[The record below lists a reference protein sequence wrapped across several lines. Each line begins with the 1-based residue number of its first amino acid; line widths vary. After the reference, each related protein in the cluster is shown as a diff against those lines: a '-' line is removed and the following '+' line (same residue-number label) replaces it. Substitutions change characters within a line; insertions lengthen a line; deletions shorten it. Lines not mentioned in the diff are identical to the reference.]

1 MFDSFLIREDSL
13 KNVEQDG
20 KIVGFKFGVRIADY
34 RGAILSL
41 HNGYYVSV
49 DGVEYPR
56 EVQKFEI
63 NGKPPRSFE
72 ELKNIL
78 DRVDNKDY
86 IGVCFDTCHT
96 NDSGYDI
103 VNDFDGVI
111 NEFDKIIGLDSLK
124 VFHINGSLNCRGAK
138 KDRHANIG
146 ADENNPKGR
155 DCIGFDAINY
165 IVHHKKTQGRP
176 FILETPWISKTEN
189 LYKQEIAM
197 LRGDVI

>member
-72 ELKNIL
+72 ELKTCVWEHWDFDDEGMLYIEKEGGLAPGIHHIGLQQSIL
-78 DRVDNKDY
+78 AAYGYMSTDEEWIKNPPVPGSGAGAGK
-86 IGVCFDTCHT
+86 T
-96 NDSGYDI
+96 NVICYYDI
-103 VNDFDGVI
+103 PLTD
-111 NEFDKIIGLDSLK
+111 
-124 VFHINGSLNCRGAK
+124 
-138 KDRHANIG
+138 
-146 ADENNPKGR
+146 
-155 DCIGFDAINY
+155 
-165 IVHHKKTQGRP
+165 
-176 FILETPWISKTEN
+176 
-189 LYKQEIAM
+189 
-197 LRGDVI
+197 